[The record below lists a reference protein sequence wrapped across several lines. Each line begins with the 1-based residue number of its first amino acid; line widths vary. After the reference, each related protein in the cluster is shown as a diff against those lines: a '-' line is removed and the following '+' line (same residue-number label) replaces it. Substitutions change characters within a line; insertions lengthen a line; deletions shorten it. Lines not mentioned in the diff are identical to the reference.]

1 MNKLLNV
8 VLGAALII
16 CICQLTNC
24 SPFNVA
30 QAESNE
36 FVYISSEVKRTDDL
50 QKGVSCYV
58 LTQGRGISCVKTTL

>member
-8 VLGAALII
+8 VLGGALII

-30 QAESNE
+30 QAESDE
-36 FVYISSEVKRTDDL
+36 SVRISSEITRTDDL
-50 QKGVSCYV
+50 QKGVSCY
-58 LTQGRGISCVKTTL
+58 QIYKGISCVKTTL